1 MAFGPDIDLPVR
13 ALNQIDFQ
21 MPQGK
26 TLGIVGE
33 SGSGKSTL
41 ARAVVGLIKAQ
52 DGSLQ
57 LNGNELDKTVENRSN
72 EDKSAIQMV
81 FQNPT
86 ASLNPK
92 LKIAPNQ
99 YLEEIDLEWRKNGR
113 RNTEELILSILQ
125 KTRNELKKN
134 ETPNTI
140 PNSFFLI

>member
-13 ALNQIDFQ
+13 ALNKIDFE

-52 DGSLQ
+52 DGLLQ
-57 LNGNELDKTVENRSN
+57 LHGNELDKTVENRSN

-92 LKIAPNQ
+92 L
-99 YLEEIDLEWRKNGR
+99 
-113 RNTEELILSILQ
+113 
-125 KTRNELKKN
+125 
-134 ETPNTI
+134 
-140 PNSFFLI
+140 